1 MEEALRFFRA
11 YEFWIYTLL
20 ALAGLVYVRKFIL
33 SWEELRGAAF
43 GLEREAAQ
51 ARLNHAASMLVLL
64 LSMGVAVFMM
74 VTFVAPTIPGA
85 NPLYTPTLNLL
96 ATATTTL
103 PASGAATAGPEAM
116 MEETPRSPTIEPAGA
131 EGCLP
136 GQVMLSSPQDGIEVT
151 EVITLTGTASVQNFG
166 FYKYE
171 VKRPEDPIW
180 LTIQAGRQ
188 PVTDG
193 PLGQWDTRTLSTG
206 EYLLR
211 LVVTDN
217 QGESLS
223 PCTIKIYVNNPVQP

>member
-1 MEEALRFFRA
+1 
-11 YEFWIYTLL
+11 
-20 ALAGLVYVRKFIL
+20 
-33 SWEELRGAAF
+33 
-43 GLEREAAQ
+43 
-51 ARLNHAASMLVLL
+51 
-64 LSMGVAVFMM
+64 MGVAVFMM

-96 ATATTTL
+96 ATPTTTL
-103 PASGAATAGPEAM
+103 PASGAGTVEPEAM
-116 MEETPRSPTIEPAGA
+116 MEETPTPPTIEPAGA

-136 GQVMLSSPQDGIEVT
+136 GQVMLSAPQDGIEVT

>member
-1 MEEALRFFRA
+1 M
-11 YEFWIYTLL
+11 L
-20 ALAGLVYVRKFIL
+20 ALAGLVYIRKFIL

-85 NPLYTPTLNLL
+85 NPLFTPTLNLL
-96 ATATTTL
+96 AAPTTTL
-103 PASGAATAGPEAM
+103 PASSPGTVEPEAM
-116 MEETPRSPTIEPAGA
+116 MQETPTPPTIEPAGA

-171 VKRPEDPIW
+171 VKRPEDAIW

-193 PLGQWDTRTLSTG
+193 ALGQWDTRTLATG

>member
-1 MEEALRFFRA
+1 
-11 YEFWIYTLL
+11 
-20 ALAGLVYVRKFIL
+20 
-33 SWEELRGAAF
+33 
-43 GLEREAAQ
+43 
-51 ARLNHAASMLVLL
+51 
-64 LSMGVAVFMM
+64 
-74 VTFVAPTIPGA
+74 
-85 NPLYTPTLNLL
+85 
-96 ATATTTL
+96 
-103 PASGAATAGPEAM
+103 
-116 MEETPRSPTIEPAGA
+116 
-131 EGCLP
+131 
-136 GQVMLSSPQDGIEVT
+136 MLSAPQDGIEVT